1 MAKDQLSIEIITLI
15 FPQFKNL
22 SVLKSLNSYA
32 KENIKNLDFVFL
44 ILLLIVDGSDNV
56 DYFIYKFNISK
67 KAQKR
72 ILFKN
77 DFIKNKKNKSINTKY
92 LWKVFYFHGKESLFD
107 LINYKIFLSK
117 KADKKL
123 LSFINFFKD
132 KNPPLLPLR
141 AITLMTK
148 YNIPEGKDLG
158 IKLKQIEDRWVDN
171 DFKISEKEVQK
182 LINS

>member
-1 MAKDQLSIEIITLI
+1 M
-15 FPQFKNL
+15 
-22 SVLKSLNSYA
+22 
-32 KENIKNLDFVFL
+32 
-44 ILLLIVDGSDNV
+44 
-56 DYFIYKFNISK
+56 
-67 KAQKR
+67 
-72 ILFKN
+72 
-77 DFIKNKKNKSINTKY
+77 
-92 LWKVFYFHGKESLFD
+92 SLFD